1 MELALTIGRNIERQ
15 LAKNQLTQTE
25 LAKRMHCSGNT
36 IHKFISGTA
45 VPRIKMLFKLAE
57 ALDCTIDEL
66 VTEREETTIDP
77 NDETVKQ
84 IFKTNV
90 RYYLLK
96 NGMMKGDLAKKIDV
110 SADTLRKYMRVGYNT
125 EKIAYKIA
133 NALNCSYEELFEEKK
148 ERSKE
153 DIIRKI
159 SINLEKLLNSKGIT
173 VEELSEMTGLSIST
187 ISDYIRTYKF
197 PSARALLLIAKALDC
212 KTEELLK

>member
-66 VTEREETTIDP
+66 VTEREETTIDQ

-84 IFKTNV
+84 IFKTNIK
-90 RYYLLK
+90 YYLLK
-96 NGMMKGDLAKKIDV
+96 NGMMKGDLAKKIGV
-110 SADTLRKYMRVGYNT
+110 SAGTLRRYMKGGYNT

-133 NALNCSYEELFEEKK
+133 NALNCSYGDLFEEKK

-153 DIIRKI
+153 KISQKI

-173 VEELSEMTGLSIST
+173 VEELSEMTGLRIRT

-197 PSARALLLIAKALDC
+197 PSARALSLIAKALDC

>member
-1 MELALTIGRNIERQ
+1 MELALTIGRNIKRQ

-25 LAKRMHCSGNT
+25 LAKRMHSSEST
-36 IHKFISGTA
+36 INKYISGTA
-45 VPRIKMLFKLAE
+45 VPRIKILFKLAE
-57 ALDCTIDEL
+57 VLDCTIDEL
-66 VTEREETTIDP
+66 VTKREETTIDP

-110 SADTLRKYMRVGYNT
+110 SVDTLRKYMRVGYNT

-197 PSARALLLIAKALDC
+197 PSARALSLIAKALDC

>member
-1 MELALTIGRNIERQ
+1 MELALTIGRNIKRQ

-25 LAKRMHCSGNT
+25 LAKRMHCSGST
-36 IHKFISGTA
+36 INKYISGTA
-45 VPRIKMLFKLAE
+45 VPRIKILFKLAE
-57 ALDCTIDEL
+57 VLDCTIDEL
-66 VTEREETTIDP
+66 VTKREETTIDP

-90 RYYLLK
+90 KYYLLK

-110 SADTLRKYMRVGYNT
+110 SAETFHKYMRVGYNT

-133 NALNCSYEELFEEKK
+133 NALNCSYEDLFEDKK

-153 DIIRKI
+153 KISQKI

-173 VEELSEMTGLSIST
+173 VEELSEMTGLRIRT

-197 PSARALLLIAKALDC
+197 PSARALSLIAKALDC

>member
-15 LAKNQLTQTE
+15 LAKKQLTQTE
-25 LAKRMHCSGNT
+25 LAKRMHCSVST
-36 IHKFISGTA
+36 INKYTFGTA
-45 VPRIKMLFKLAE
+45 MPKIKILFKLAE
-57 ALDCTIDEL
+57 VLDCTIDEL
-66 VTEREETTIDP
+66 VTEREETTIDQ

-96 NGMMKGDLAKKIDV
+96 NGMMKGDLAKKLDV
-110 SADTLRKYMRVGYNT
+110 SAGTLQRYMKVGYNT

-133 NALNCSYEELFEEKK
+133 NALNCSYEDLFEEKK

-153 DIIRKI
+153 KIIRVI
-159 SINLEKLLNSKGIT
+159 SNNLLRLLNEKDVT
-173 VEELSEMTGLSIST
+173 VEDLAERTQLKINT
-187 ISDYIRTYKF
+187 ISDYIMMYKF
-197 PSARALLLIAKALDC
+197 PSARALSLIAKALDC